1 MDEITQK
8 ATVKGKRNAALRYI
22 LSEEDKGVIAGWK
35 QDLNTTLNLFNV
47 RSFGPI
53 WRSLMTAFQARV
65 STNNNSMLTKM
76 FREMF
81 PDDREITNDPHLP
94 VSAIF
99 LTANNPPIVS

>member
-8 ATVKGKRNAALRYI
+8 AAVKGKRNAALRYI
-22 LSEEDKGVIAGWK
+22 LSEEDKAMIAGWK
-35 QDLNTTLNLFNV
+35 QDLNATLNLFNV
-47 RSFGPI
+47 RSLGSI
-53 WRSLMTAFQARV
+53 WHSLTTTFQAQV

-81 PDDREITNDPHLP
+81 SDDQGIANDPHQS

-99 LTANNPPIVS
+99 PTANKPPIVS

>member
-22 LSEEDKGVIAGWK
+22 LSEEDKGMIAGWK
-35 QDLNTTLNLFNV
+35 QDLNATLNLFNV
-47 RSFGPI
+47 RSFGCI

-65 STNNNSMLTKM
+65 STNSNLMITKM

-81 PDDREITNDPHLP
+81 PDDREIANDPHLP